1 MSTTETELDKVKT
14 GRWNGCSSPFNVEY
28 GKIMMWFFLTSDAFT
43 FSAFLIYYGSQ
54 RFAHM
59 TWPDPDKLF
68 QSIPFV
74 ADYGYPLVFV
84 GIMTF
89 ILIMSSVTMVL
100 AVEAGH
106 RNSKKEVV
114 GWMIATIK
122 IGRAACRDRGCQY
135 G

>member
-1 MSTTETELDKVKT
+1 MSTTVTELYKVKT
-14 GRWNGCSSPFNVEY
+14 GRWNGGRSPFNVEY

-59 TWPDPDKLF
+59 TWVDPDKVF

-100 AVEAGH
+100 AVE
-106 RNSKKEVV
+106 RSEEPRLNSSHVKISYAVFCLKKKR
-114 GWMIATIK
+114 I
-122 IGRAACRDRGCQY
+122 RH
-135 G
+135 